1 MMRRRQTGWLG
12 IDIGSASV
20 KVAQLARDGAGL
32 HVLAR
37 TIVPRSAQVL
47 AGEEEQE
54 TEKLWSASGEI
65 RAALALDG
73 AFRGR
78 QAAVAMPMGLCDVHH
93 IENLSVEEA
102 GLDAVVRRAIEA
114 VTQSSADHLEFDI
127 WPAENNSQAAAAQR
141 WNVLAVARPWSDQV
155 YHDVV
160 GSRLACRTID
170 GLPHALARAVNLTA
184 SEHPLPPV
192 AALDWGFGQA
202 TLCIVAEGRPVYVR
216 CLKDC
221 SLERTLTAIAT
232 ELNVTIPEAHLLL
245 GQHGIRRQSTE
256 TIDEV
261 TVLVG
266 ELITEPLR
274 QLEQELTRTISHI
287 GFQRKAIA
295 PQQLLLFG
303 GGALTRGLARHLTQR
318 LRLETHVWSL
328 GQEHPEATKQD
339 CLFGTALA
347 LSALA
352 WEEP

>member
-1 MMRRRQTGWLG
+1 MIRRRQTGWLG

-20 KVAQLARDGAGL
+20 KVAQLARDSAGV

-37 TIVPRSAQVL
+37 TIVPRTAQIVSE
-47 AGEEEQE
+47 GEVQE
-54 TEKLWSASGEI
+54 TEKLWSAGGEI
-65 RAALALDG
+65 RAAMSLDS

-78 QAAVAMPMGLCDVHH
+78 QAAVAMPMGLCDMHH
-93 IENLSVEEA
+93 VDNLSVEEA
-102 GLDAVVRRAIEA
+102 GLDAVVRRAIET
-114 VTQSSADHLEFDI
+114 VTQCSADHLEFDI
-127 WPAENNSQAAAAQR
+127 WPEENNSQATASQR

-160 GSRLACRTID
+160 ASSLACRTID
-170 GLPHALARAVNLTA
+170 GLPHALAPAGYLSA
-184 SEHPLPPV
+184 QDQPLPPV

-202 TLCIVAEGRPVYVR
+202 TLCIIAEGRPVYVR

-245 GQHGIRRQSTE
+245 EKHGIRQPVTE

-261 TVLVG
+261 SGLVG
-266 ELITEPLR
+266 ELMTEPLR
-274 QLEQELTRTISHI
+274 QLEQELERTFSHI
-287 GFQRKAIA
+287 GFQRKTIA
-295 PQQLLLFG
+295 PKQLLLFG

-318 LRLETHVWSL
+318 LRLETRVWSL
-328 GQEHPEATKQD
+328 GKDHSEATKQD
-339 CLFGTALA
+339 CLFGAALA

-352 WEEP
+352 WE